1 MKHIIPSILCLVVGV
16 TVGRYMLHSHVE
28 AQVDTNMTNVVIMR
42 VPTGD
47 GHEQT
52 YTEIGL
58 RDIAERYLSDHHITF
73 HRDGVGLIVHMKPMD
88 VDSHP
93 IFATIV
99 FSKGGQANH
108 AVDIGPDGTA
118 IRDYAI
124 EPAKLN

>member
-1 MKHIIPSILCLVVGV
+1 MVHSRVEAEVDE
-16 TVGRYMLHSHVE
+16 TMLH
-28 AQVDTNMTNVVIMR
+28 VVIMR

-47 GHEQT
+47 GHENT
-52 YTEIGL
+52 YTESGL
-58 RDIAERYLSDHHITF
+58 QRIAEQYLHDHHVTV
-73 HRDGVGLIVHMKPMD
+73 HRDGIGLVVHMKYMD

-93 IFATIV
+93 IFATVV